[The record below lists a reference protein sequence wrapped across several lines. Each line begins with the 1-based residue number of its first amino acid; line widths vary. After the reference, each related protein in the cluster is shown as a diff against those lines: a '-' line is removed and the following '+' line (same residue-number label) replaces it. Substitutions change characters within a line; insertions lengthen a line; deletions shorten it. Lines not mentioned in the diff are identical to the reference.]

1 MTTAVRADQERRL
14 IAEAVQRLVTRTPQR
29 SDGKLTIATLA
40 VESGVS
46 RQRLYEH
53 HADLITEFRAQTT
66 GAPAGSPAIS
76 ALSAQLADGHERIRE
91 LEAANTALDEKI
103 RTLCAVI
110 AELTHETSATNV
122 VALPAR
128 KPRSP

>member
-1 MTTAVRADQERRL
+1 MTPAARADEERRL
-14 IAEAVQRLVTRTPQR
+14 IAEAVQRLVARTPQR

-40 VESGVS
+40 AESGVS
-46 RQRLYEH
+46 RQRLSEY

-66 GAPAGSPAIS
+66 GVPVGSPAIS
-76 ALSAQLADGHERIRE
+76 ALSAQLADAHERIRE

-110 AELTHETSATNV
+110 AELTHAISAANV

-128 KPRSP
+128 KRRSP